1 MTIIAIAAEAVAN
14 SSTARAV
21 VASINS
27 PTPAAFADNQAL
39 YAFNLFL
46 MTAAAAIGLLMVGLQ
61 VNLIRRDHSFEHPLN
76 PVTLWRIMQLLAGA
90 ALALRGG
97 AEGFY
102 LWAWSSADLQT
113 IVVAVRAK
121 RWIDPL
127 SVACVFAWFGMAI
140 LARPG
145 IEGQLKKR
153 PLPIDMWSRWPALRK
168 PATMIGLAFGMA
180 VAAVA
185 FR

>member
-1 MTIIAIAAEAVAN
+1 MTILAVAAEAVAN

-61 VNLIRRDHSFEHPLN
+61 AKLIHRDHAFEHPLN
-76 PVTLWRIMQLLAGA
+76 PVTLWRFMQLLAGA
-90 ALALRGG
+90 ALALRGA

-102 LWAWSSADLQT
+102 LWAWSSGAVDT
-113 IVVAVRAK
+113 IVLAVRAK
-121 RWIDPL
+121 RWVDPL
-127 SVACVFAWFGMAI
+127 SIACAFAWFAMAI

-145 IEGQLKKR
+145 VEDQLKKR
-153 PLPIDMWSRWPALRK
+153 PLPVDMWSRWPALRK
-168 PATMIGLAFGMA
+168 PVTMIGLAFGMA